1 MVNDNQLIDF
11 VKIKF
16 HSIENIEWHCMEL
29 NWIEIQL
36 NWIQIKLQR
45 NGMQIGS
52 EGIENLFTT

>member
-1 MVNDNQLIDF
+1 

-29 NWIEIQL
+29 NWIEIQQSG
-36 NWIQIKLQR
+36 IQIKLQG